1 MKKWL
6 YTGNHKKIGTMY
18 MLFGVWSGMMGLSLS
33 MIIRFTLMSPWSFET
48 SLLSEYYNTV
58 VSAHAVAMI
67 FFMVMPIFMG
77 GFGNWL
83 LPLMVGAQDM
93 SFPRLNN
100 LGFWLLPPAMLLFMS
115 SMFIGSGAGTGW
127 TLYPPLSSWFGHPN
141 HSVDLMI
148 FALHLAGISSLAGS
162 INFISTC
169 FMGKTI
175 MFTLDRFSMF
185 TWSIIITSFMLII
198 SLPVLAGGITM
209 LLTDRNFG
217 STFFEVSGGGD
228 PILFQHMFWFFGHPE
243 VYILVLPAFGAI
255 SESIM
260 YMAGKFKV
268 FGPLGMIYAMMSI
281 GILGCFVWGHHMY
294 TIGMDIDT
302 RAYFTA
308 ATMIIGIPTGVK
320 IFSWLATLY
329 GSSSSLSPLM
339 LWVIGFLVLFTIGGL
354 TGVSLSN
361 ASLDLMLH
369 DTYYVVGHLHFVLS
383 MGVVFAMMAAI
394 TLWFPWLT
402 KITANSIL
410 QKTQFLLMFIGANLT
425 FMPQHFLGMN
435 GMPRRYVDYNDCFYG
450 FHYLSSLGSILS
462 LTSTVLFLYLTWES
476 ITSHRSQITNSAPMN
491 SPEMMLTYPVTEH
504 TFLSSNL
511 LSLP

>member
-1 MKKWL
+1 MMKWL

-18 MLFGVWSGMMGLSLS
+18 MLFGVWSGMIGLSLS
-33 MIIRFTLMSPWSFET
+33 LIIRLTLISPWGFNT
-48 SLLSEYYNTV
+48 SLVGEYYNTV

-83 LPLMVGAQDM
+83 LPTMVGTDDM

-115 SMFIGSGAGTGW
+115 SMFMGTGAGTGW
-127 TLYPPLSSWFGHPN
+127 TLYPPLSSWLGHPN

-148 FALHLAGISSLAGS
+148 FSLHLAGVSSIAGS

-169 FMGKTI
+169 FLGKSLI
-175 MFTLDRFSMF
+175 FTLDRLSMF
-185 TWSIIITSFMLII
+185 AWSVIITSFMLII

-255 SESIM
+255 SESILFM
-260 YMAGKFKV
+260 SGKFKV
-268 FGPLGMIYAMMSI
+268 FGPLGMVYAMMSI

-294 TIGMDIDT
+294 TIGMDVDT

-329 GSSSSLSPLM
+329 GSASLGSPLF
-339 LWVIGFLVLFTIGGL
+339 LWVVGFIVLFTMGGL

-361 ASLDLMLH
+361 ASLDLLLH

-394 TLWFPWLT
+394 TLWVPWIFGINFN
-402 KITANSIL
+402 KMM
-410 QKTQFLLMFIGANLT
+410 QKTQFYLMFIGANMT
-425 FMPQHFLGMN
+425 FLPQHFLGLN
-435 GMPRRYVDYNDCFYG
+435 GMPRRYVDYNDCYTLM
-450 FHYLSSLGSILS
+450 HQISSMGSIFS
-462 LTSTVLFLYLTWES
+462 LVSAMLFMFIVWEGIS
-476 ITSHRSQITNSAPMN
+476 CHRQVITNSTTMI
-491 SPEMMLTYPVTEH
+491 SSEMTLNTPITEH
-504 TFLSSNL
+504 TFQTHSL
-511 LSLP
+511 LTII

>member
-1 MKKWL
+1 MMKWL
-6 YTGNHKKIGTMY
+6 YTANHKKIGTMY
-18 MLFGVWSGMMGLSLS
+18 MLFGLWSGMMGLSLS
-33 MIIRFTLMSPWSFET
+33 MIIRISLFSPWSFDT

-83 LPLMVGAQDM
+83 LPIMVGAQDM

-100 LGFWLLPPAMLLFMS
+100 LGFWLLPPAMLLFLC
-115 SMFIGSGAGTGW
+115 SMLTSTGAGTGW
-127 TLYPPLSSWFGHPN
+127 TLYPPLSAWFGHPN
-141 HSVDLMI
+141 HSVDFMI
-148 FALHLAGISSLAGS
+148 FALHLAGISSIAGS

-169 FMGKTI
+169 FLGKSI
-175 MFTLDRFSMF
+175 VFSLDRLPMF
-185 TWSIIITSFMLII
+185 AWSVVITSFLLIA

-255 SESIM
+255 SESIL

-268 FGPLGMIYAMMSI
+268 FGPIGMIYAMMSI

-308 ATMIIGIPTGVK
+308 ATMIIGVPTGVK

-329 GSSSSLSPLM
+329 GSASPFSPLM
-339 LWVIGFLVLFTIGGL
+339 LWVSGFLVLFTMGGL
-354 TGVSLSN
+354 TGVSLAN
-361 ASLDLMLH
+361 ASLDLLVH

-383 MGVVFAMMAAI
+383 MGVVFAMMAAF
-394 TLWFPWLT
+394 TLWLPWLLGISMNT
-402 KITANSIL
+402 ML
-410 QKTQFLLMFIGANLT
+410 QKVQFMLMFLGANLT
-425 FMPQHFLGMN
+425 FMPQHFLGLN
-435 GMPRRYVDYNDCFYG
+435 GMPRRYVDYADCYSG
-450 FHYLSSLGSILS
+450 MHHISSFGSILS
-462 LTSTVLFLYLTWES
+462 LASTILFIIILWES
-476 ITSHRSQITNSAPMN
+476 TSSHRFNSSNSATLC
-491 SPEMMLTYPVTEH
+491 SPEMILNYPMSEH
-504 TFLSSNL
+504 TFHNTNL
-511 LSLP
+511 LTIN

>member
-18 MLFGVWSGMMGLSLS
+18 MLFGLWSGMMGLSLS
-33 MIIRFTLMSPWSFET
+33 MIIRISLFSPWSFDT

-83 LPLMVGAQDM
+83 LPIMVGAQDM

-100 LGFWLLPPAMLLFMS
+100 LGFWLLPPAMLLFLC
-115 SMFIGSGAGTGW
+115 SMLTSTGAGTGW
-127 TLYPPLSSWFGHPN
+127 TLYPPLSAWFGHPN
-141 HSVDLMI
+141 HSVDFMI
-148 FALHLAGISSLAGS
+148 FALHLAGISSIAGS

-169 FMGKTI
+169 FLGKSI
-175 MFTLDRFSMF
+175 VFSLDRLPMF
-185 TWSIIITSFMLII
+185 AWSVVITSFLLIA

-243 VYILVLPAFGAI
+243 VYILVLPVPGDPLEI
-255 SESIM
+255 
-260 YMAGKFKV
+260 MAGKFKV

-294 TIGMDIDT
+294 TVGMDIDT

-329 GSSSSLSPLM
+329 GNSSPLSPLM
-339 LWVIGFLVLFTIGGL
+339 LWVLGFLLLFTMGGL
-354 TGVSLSN
+354 TGISLSN

-394 TLWFPWLT
+394 SLWAPWLT
-402 KITANSIL
+402 GIMANSIL
-410 QKTQFLLMFIGANLT
+410 QSTQFVLMFVGANLT

-435 GMPRRYVDYNDCFYG
+435 GMPRRYLDYNDCFHG
-450 FHYLSSLGSILS
+450 FHYMSSFGSIMS
-462 LTSTVLFLYLTWES
+462 LASTILFLYLTWES
-476 ITSHRSQITNSAPMN
+476 MSSHRHQVINSTPMN
-491 SPEMMLTYPVTEH
+491 SPEMLLACPAPEH
-504 TFLSSNL
+504 TFSSPSPLTLS
-511 LSLP
+511 